1 MAKNDK
7 DLKKAASETNRALR
21 ALRITAVLTRYLKKV
36 GIHPILVGGAAVEFY
51 TVGDYATQDIDLI
64 APHNEVLLNIMSDL
78 GFKRKGRY
86 FIHRPYKILIEFP
99 SSTLQIGEKT
109 TAIDVEGEIVSVI
122 SLEDLIIDRLEA
134 AKWGGSKADFQN
146 AILLLNQDPN
156 KDEVRQKAKSAD
168 VLDTLKKAIQNGGK
182 RKK

>member
-1 MAKNDK
+1 MAKSDK

-21 ALRITAVLTRYLKKV
+21 ALRIVAVLTHHLKKV
-36 GIHPILVGGAAVEFY
+36 GINPILVGGAAVEFY
-51 TVGDYATQDIDLI
+51 TAGGYATQDIDLI
-64 APHNEVLLNIMSDL
+64 APHDEDLLRVMSDL
-78 GFKRKGRY
+78 GFKREGRY

-99 SSTLQIGEKT
+99 SSRLQVGEKT

-146 AILLLNQDPN
+146 ALILLNQNPN
-156 KDEVRQKAKSAD
+156 RNEVRQKAKSAD
-168 VLDTLKKAIQNGGK
+168 VLDTLAKAIRSGVQ